1 MKTEIKT
8 VRKIVLKTGHKIIY
22 SYFKKKMSFI
32 KVKDPRKREELIKDF
47 IETRKRIKDN
57 FIAKKVGEIEYQTGL
72 TKLFKPVTET
82 QKATAKE
89 ITEAQKAAAE
99 KITQELLP
107 IKEGI
112 EGLPGA
118 ISVAG
123 QSLSFPAYPALE
135 MTEEKLT
142 NIGPTASNYLLPTF
156 RQKATQSDI
165 KPGDPK
171 GTFFKINETPIKIE
185 NDDIIIKDERFKGTP
200 GLWKLL
206 TSKHIPDITE
216 YNAVDL
222 RDYITI
228 MHITKATYD
237 KKDKRV
243 GGNDKMNKLIKP
255 LVKALE
261 EDKSGNKLIT
271 EINKHFGFEE
281 ETDEEETDEEEEEE
295 YEVPASIPLT
305 PTSKAGQSLKG
316 TGLRKA
322 GQGLK
327 ILPSDPNA
335 LIDRFDLLFSSK
347 KAGHTGV
354 RNEIVSILDELK
366 RQGVLKTNEY
376 KKLNS
381 LIKK

>member
-1 MKTEIKT
+1 
-8 VRKIVLKTGHKIIY
+8 
-22 SYFKKKMSFI
+22 MSFI
-32 KVKDPRKREELIKDF
+32 KVKDPRKREELIRDF

-57 FIAKKVGEIEYQTGL
+57 FIAKKVGEAEYQTGL

-89 ITEAQKAAAE
+89 TAE

-112 EGLPGA
+112 EKLPGA
-118 ISVAG
+118 INEV
-123 QSLSFPAYPALE
+123 FPALG
-135 MTEEKLT
+135 MTEEELIK
-142 NIGPTASNYLLPTF
+142 IGPIARKYIQSNLGRTTT
-156 RQKATQSDI
+156 KAGLYSED
-165 KPGDPK
+165 DNL
-171 GTFFKINETPIKIE
+171 KIGYRPVKIE
-185 NDDIIIKDERFKGTP
+185 NDDIIIDDTPFKGTV
-200 GLWKLL
+200 GLWKLI
-206 TSKHIPDITE
+206 TSKDIPDITE
-216 YNAVDL
+216 YDAKDL
-222 RDYITI
+222 ADYITI

-237 KKDKRV
+237 KNNKRV
-243 GGNDKMNKLIKP
+243 GGNDKMNKLINP

-261 EDKSGNKLIT
+261 KDESGDKLVT
-271 EINKHFGFEE
+271 EINKHFGFE
-281 ETDEEETDEEEEEE
+281 DEE
-295 YEVPASIPLT
+295 YEEAALYPFT
-305 PTSKAGQSLKG
+305 PTKG
-316 TGLRKA
+316 TGLKRSRA
-322 GQGLK
+322 SEALPK

-335 LIDRFDLLFSSK
+335 LIDRFDLLFSSQ

>member
-1 MKTEIKT
+1 
-8 VRKIVLKTGHKIIY
+8 
-22 SYFKKKMSFI
+22 MSFI
-32 KVKDPRKREELIKDF
+32 KVKDPRKREELIRDF

-89 ITEAQKAAAE
+89 ITEAQKAATE

-112 EGLPGA
+112 EKLPGA
-118 ISVAG
+118 ISFPT
-123 QSLSFPAYPALE
+123 FPALG
-135 MTEEKLT
+135 MTEEELIK
-142 NIGPTASNYLLPTF
+142 IGPIARKYIQSNLGRATT
-156 RQKATQSDI
+156 KAGLYSED
-165 KPGDPK
+165 DNL
-171 GTFFKINETPIKIE
+171 KIGYRPVKIE
-185 NDDIIIKDERFKGTP
+185 NDDIIIDDERFKGTD
-200 GLWKLL
+200 GLWKLI
-206 TSKHIPDITE
+206 TSKDIPDITE
-216 YNAVDL
+216 YKAGDL

-237 KKDKRV
+237 KNNKRV
-243 GGNDKMNKLIKP
+243 GGNNKMNKLIKP
-255 LVKALE
+255 LVIALE
-261 EDKSGNKLIT
+261 KDGGDGLIDKI
-271 EINKHFGFEE
+271 EKHFGNEE
-281 ETDEEETDEEEEEE
+281 ETDKEEEEE
-295 YEVPASIPLT
+295 YQVPALYPFT

-316 TGLRKA
+316 TGLSVNKVGQGLA

-381 LIKK
+381 IIKK

>member
-1 MKTEIKT
+1 
-8 VRKIVLKTGHKIIY
+8 
-22 SYFKKKMSFI
+22 MSFI
-32 KVKDPRKREELIKDF
+32 KVKDPRKREELIRDF

-57 FIAKKVGEIEYQTGL
+57 FIAKKVGEAEYQTGL

-82 QKATAKE
+82 QKAT
-89 ITEAQKAAAE
+89 TE

-112 EGLPGA
+112 EKLPGA
-118 ISVAG
+118 IKEAG
-123 QSLSFPAYPALE
+123 QSLSEGFPALG
-135 MTEEKLT
+135 MTEEELIK
-142 NIGPTASNYLLPTF
+142 IGPIARKYIQSNLGRATT
-156 RQKATQSDI
+156 KAGLYSED
-165 KPGDPK
+165 DNL
-171 GTFFKINETPIKIE
+171 KIGYRPVKIE
-185 NDDIIIKDERFKGTP
+185 NDDIIIDDTPFKGTV
-200 GLWKLL
+200 GLWKLI
-206 TSKHIPDITE
+206 TSKDIPDKTE
-216 YNAVDL
+216 YKAEDL
-222 RDYITI
+222 AGYITI

-237 KKDKRV
+237 KNNKRV

-271 EINKHFGFEE
+271 EINKHFGFGD
-281 ETDEEETDEEEEEE
+281 ETGEEE
-295 YEVPASIPLT
+295 YEEEYEEAATIPFT
-305 PTSKAGQSLKG
+305 PTKG
-316 TGLRKA
+316 TGLP
-322 GQGLK
+322 K

>member
-1 MKTEIKT
+1 
-8 VRKIVLKTGHKIIY
+8 
-22 SYFKKKMSFI
+22 MSLI

-89 ITEAQKAAAE
+89 ITEAQKATAE
-99 KITQELLP
+99 KFTQELLP

-112 EGLPGA
+112 EKLPGA
-118 ISVAG
+118 ISKG
-123 QSLSFPAYPALE
+123 FPALG
-135 MTEEKLT
+135 MTEEELIK
-142 NIGPTASNYLLPTF
+142 IGPIARKYIQSNLG
-156 RQKATQSDI
+156 RATTRAGLYSED
-165 KPGDPK
+165 DNL
-171 GTFFKINETPIKIE
+171 KIGYRPVKIE
-185 NDDIIIKDERFKGTP
+185 NDDIIIDDERFKGTV
-200 GLWKLL
+200 GLWELI
-206 TSKHIPDITE
+206 TSKDIPDKTKYKAE
-216 YNAVDL
+216 DL
-222 RDYITI
+222 AGYITI

-237 KKDKRV
+237 KNNKCV

-261 EDKSGNKLIT
+261 EDESGNKLVT
-271 EINKHFGFEE
+271 EINKHFGLEE
-281 ETDEEETDEEEEEE
+281 ETNEEEE
-295 YEVPASIPLT
+295 YEEYEEPASIPLT
-305 PTSKAGQSLKG
+305 PTKGTGLSKAGQSP
-316 TGLRKA
+316 
-322 GQGLK
+322 K

>member
-1 MKTEIKT
+1 
-8 VRKIVLKTGHKIIY
+8 
-22 SYFKKKMSFI
+22 MSFI

-118 ISVAG
+118 IS
-123 QSLSFPAYPALE
+123 FPTYPALE
-135 MTEEKLT
+135 MTDEELIK
-142 NIGPTASNYLLPTF
+142 IGPIARKYIQSNLGSATT
-156 RQKATQSDI
+156 KAGLYSED
-165 KPGDPK
+165 DNL
-171 GTFFKINETPIKIE
+171 KIGYRPVKIE
-185 NDDIIIKDERFKGTP
+185 NDDIIIDDEKFKGTD
-200 GLWKLL
+200 GLWKLI
-206 TSKHIPDITE
+206 TSKDIPDITE
-216 YNAVDL
+216 YKAGDL

-228 MHITKATYD
+228 MHKTKATYD
-237 KKDKRV
+237 KKNKRV
-243 GGNDKMNKLIKP
+243 GGNNNKMNKLIKP
-255 LVKALE
+255 LVIALE
-261 EDKSGNKLIT
+261 EGGQKRLVDKI
-271 EINKHFGFEE
+271 EKHFGYK
-281 ETDEEETDEEEEEE
+281 EETDEEEEEE
-295 YEVPASIPLT
+295 YQLPALYPFT
-305 PTSKAGQSLKG
+305 PTKG
-316 TGLRKA
+316 TGLSKA

-366 RQGVLKTNEY
+366 RQGLLKTNEY